1 MTGHEQHVLVYRGE
15 APPAM
20 LVSELRASG
29 LDVRLAGGGVEQRG
43 LESLGQTVTNAAVEQ
58 GLEII
63 VFGAGYLVR
72 EVLERWRNR
81 HPESPV
87 EWREQDG
94 YR

>member
-1 MTGHEQHVLVYRGE
+1 VTE
-15 APPAM
+15 ATC
-20 LVSELRASG
+20 R
-29 LDVRLAGGGVEQRG
+29 
-43 LESLGQTVTNAAVEQ
+43 LESPRDRQNLGHRHEARPP

-72 EVLERWRNR
+72 EALERWRNR